1 MNLTLSS
8 LSKSRK
14 QLYLNGPPHLN
25 ISLDPPTLLP
35 CPTSSQQVTHM
46 IQVNMVFTL
55 EDKRVLVRELSS
67 SSHLSLP
74 LFPPLPH
81 PISLSPSSLLFLL
94 SPSAKKFFC
103 QVLPRLVPNSCVIC
117 FHKCSSF
124 SRALLNMLV
133 SFNCRHIT
141 LLTCTG

>member
-1 MNLTLSS
+1 MVTLAWGLVSVNLTLSS

-81 PISLSPSSLLFLL
+81 PIFLSPSSLLFLIPSL
-94 SPSAKKFFC
+94 SPP
-103 QVLPRLVPNSCVIC
+103 LPS
-117 FHKCSSF
+117 SSF
-124 SRALLNMLV
+124 SPLPLRNFFAKFCQDL
-133 SFNCRHIT
+133 FQIHA
-141 LLTCTG
+141 